1 MKILSPAELITL
13 KGIRFSNP
21 YRLELEAEGK
31 FPRRVKIGQRKFGY
45 VEAEIDDWLR
55 ARIELR
61 NSKAAA

>member
-1 MKILSPAELITL
+1 MKILSPGELITL

-45 VEAEIDDWLR
+45 VETEIEAWLTAR
-55 ARIELR
+55 AALR
-61 NSKAAA
+61 ETAA